1 MVNRLLTEKEIEE
14 LRKTKVVYQKAFK
27 KFREKGLILPEDISE
42 EDLEILVN
50 SKPIRL
56 VDLTKEVE

>member
-14 LRKTKVVYQKAFK
+14 LRKTKVVYQEAFK

-50 SKPIRL
+50 SKLIRL
-56 VDLTKEVE
+56 VDLTKEIE